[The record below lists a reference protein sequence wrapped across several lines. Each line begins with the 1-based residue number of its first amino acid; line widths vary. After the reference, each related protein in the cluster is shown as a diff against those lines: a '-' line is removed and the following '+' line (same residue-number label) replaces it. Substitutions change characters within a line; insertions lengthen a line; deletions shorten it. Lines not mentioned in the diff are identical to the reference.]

1 MPNVTRSRGRRPFKA
16 HGVSRI
22 ALWPREPGP
31 DPLLPLPQLAAQFGG
46 TEAKEMVGLGRA
58 PVGPSPSA
66 PLQMTGVQ
74 KTVRSGLAVLMGH
87 GVGKSQPQRA
97 ETSSQLELGGENSS
111 PPEKERDLVPVK
123 PALQEEAGRTPALPT
138 GSCHERVALGRLSGL
153 SSAIPLPLF
162 REGSFKGMLMI
173 PTKSS
178 VGTRERR
185 MDLIRMA
192 SPFPVWISCKV
203 GLESKINEVSIR
215 PLHPTFKSWAV
226 K

>member
-1 MPNVTRSRGRRPFKA
+1 MGEDPLWSMAVRCT
-16 HGVSRI
+16 
-22 ALWPREPGP
+22 ALWPREPES
-31 DPLLPLPQLAAQFGG
+31 DPILPLPQLAAQFGG
-46 TEAKEMVGLGRA
+46 TEAKDMGGLGRA

-66 PLQMTGVQ
+66 SLQMTRVQ
-74 KTVRSGLAVLMGH
+74 KTVRSGLAAFMGH
-87 GVGKSQPQRA
+87 GVRKSQPKRA
-97 ETSSQLELGGENSS
+97 EETISQLELGGENSS

-123 PALQEEAGRTPALPT
+123 PALQEEAGRTPTLPT
-138 GSCHERVALGRLSGL
+138 GSCCERVAPGRLAGL
-153 SSAIPLPLF
+153 SSATPLPLF

-185 MDLIRMA
+185 MDLMRMA

-203 GLESKINEVSIR
+203 GLESKINEVPIR
-215 PLHPTFKSWAV
+215 PLHPTFKPWAV